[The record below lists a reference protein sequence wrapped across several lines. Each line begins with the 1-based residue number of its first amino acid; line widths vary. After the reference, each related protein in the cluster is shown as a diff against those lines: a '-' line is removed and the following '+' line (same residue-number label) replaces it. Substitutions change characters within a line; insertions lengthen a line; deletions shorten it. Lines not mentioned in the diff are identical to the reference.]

1 MFSPVIYLRRVS
13 LYTRLTNDNFYEVA
27 TKKPRT
33 VVEQKGPE
41 VVVQDSA
48 EIRV

>member
-1 MFSPVIYLRRVS
+1 MFSPVIYLRMVS
-13 LYTRLTNDNFYEVA
+13 LYTRITNENFYELA

-41 VVVQDSA
+41 IVVQDSA
-48 EIRV
+48 EIWA